1 MEFEFGEKLQFD
13 FGLIKDQKWSNEV
26 RYYFPMVKYSPI
38 LQMIKDHIWF
48 PKNVCIFQ
56 GRLKFE
62 DFAKMNLQAVDKKA
76 LYEHIKFIVKKAKQL
91 ANIISY
97 KRMQEDF

>member
-26 RYYFPMVKYSPI
+26 RYYFPTVKYYPI

-48 PKNVCIFQ
+48 PKDICIYE
-56 GRLKFE
+56 GKLKFS
-62 DFAKMNLQAVDKKA
+62 DFAYMNIDAVDEIA
-76 LYEHIKFIVKKAKQL
+76 LYEHIQSLVKKGKQL
-91 ANIISY
+91 ANIIAY